1 MKALDFISD
10 ALQCVELKA
19 DFMDDETYVVEEKAT
34 SIRLN
39 SSQFIRLILPP
50 VDMRSLRSDV
60 MTFLVQVGFPA
71 VTRDDVL
78 LVVSELAS
86 NAAEHCSSESI
97 QVDIRQTRCALVVA
111 VENNAPFKGPMA
123 SITEMPSSASTR
135 GRGLP
140 IAAALANRLLIHSSL
155 KHTKVRAEFDL
166 VA

>member
-1 MKALDFISD
+1 
-10 ALQCVELKA
+10 
-19 DFMDDETYVVEEKAT
+19 MDDETYVVEAKTT
-34 SIRLN
+34 SMPLN

-50 VDMRSLRSDV
+50 VDMRSLRRDV
-60 MTFLVQVGFPA
+60 TTFLVQVGFPA

-86 NAAEHCSSESI
+86 NAAEHSSSESI
-97 QVDIRQTRCALVVA
+97 RVDIRQTRCALVVA
-111 VENNAPFKGPMA
+111 VENNAPFQGSMA
-123 SITEMPSSASTR
+123 SITEMPSTTSTR

-155 KHTKVRAEFDL
+155 KRTEVRAEFDL